1 MLSDMKELMEQKEK
15 QDRTIRKLKKQLK
28 LYVKRVEAFE
38 GELHTGWSGILSWM
52 ALPSLPYLICGFLY
66 SCV

>member
-15 QDRTIRKLKKQLK
+15 QDKTIRKLKKQLK

-38 GELHTGWSGILSWM
+38 GELHTG
-52 ALPSLPYLICGFLY
+52 
-66 SCV
+66 